1 MNYTKASAAVSQGR
15 QHMSG
20 IAKLPLHLIEW
31 LTAACPG
38 RDLNNIKG
46 LWPGHHEAKKRMD
59 DTLLL

>member
-1 MNYTKASAAVSQGR
+1 
-15 QHMSG
+15 MSG